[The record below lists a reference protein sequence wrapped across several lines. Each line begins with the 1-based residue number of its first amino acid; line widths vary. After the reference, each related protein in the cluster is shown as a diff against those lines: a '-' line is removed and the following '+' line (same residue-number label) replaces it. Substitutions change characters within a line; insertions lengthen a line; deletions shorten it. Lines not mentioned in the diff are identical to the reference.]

1 MAKAYTFQN
10 WSDKDA
16 NRLLDQMASI
26 RDKNR
31 VLLQGFN
38 DDYYKNSRKFEP
50 LTDYLSKPIKN
61 LKKIAEAQPGYTNLL
76 NQLIDIV
83 DDNSLSQLEI
93 LTLSAEF
100 LGTLVDDFP
109 FLMEDLQNINRGI
122 QNLQQVGAVGEQGSL
137 PESSFEPSVETGS
150 TQGTEREELAG
161 EILMNALRI
170 INDPTLSNDVRD
182 ANLDTLV
189 LATPRFKDVLTP
201 NENRMITNE
210 LELRYN
216 ILSYYQRDYNAVGT
230 AQEIERNED
239 LVELFNNS
247 LTKANAGSI
256 ESLVK
261 DEFKRLQQA
270 PPSLPPTE
278 TSTETSSEP
287 SIETGSTASSAVEAQ
302 PEPEPE
308 PATTPASDR
317 LMTNTKQRILR
328 IINNFELPRPEME
341 EQILVQFNK
350 AAKQYPNH
358 PELINMQTQ
367 WQNEMDLA
375 TTLIEVI
382 ATAYQA
388 IVALAEKAGEPK
400 PNVKDIYSE
409 RGLEKYQTQERLG
422 EAASLRPEIAQLY
435 TNSLSRSLG
444 IGLDDVLTNIF
455 QTGRSRI
462 RAVSGNG
469 IIPARLHKKA
479 LKKLELE
486 DKRRKKLAPKKAAA
500 KRKAAAKKQ
509 KAIDKT
515 QPVVDAIKQL
525 EKEIKELREGKKEP
539 KGTGAYSNAN
549 AFSFTQDKKTLAQ
562 ARKQVK
568 SGATG
573 KSGRGIAKI
582 PDVNKLKK
590 EMEILMASHKAGNKG
605 GRLTAE
611 ASKKYNTLLASGKLS
626 KEEEKRMRNF
636 MKRA

>member
-1 MAKAYTFQN
+1 MSRAYTFQN

-16 NRLLDQMASI
+16 NRLLEQMASI

-38 DDYYKNSRKFEP
+38 DDYYKNTLKFEP
-50 LTDYLSKPIKN
+50 ITDYLSRPIKN
-61 LKKIAEAQPGYTNLL
+61 LKAIAEAQPGYTNLL

-100 LGTLVDDFP
+100 LGTLVEDFP

-137 PESSFEPSVETGS
+137 PEGSIISSYQDDP
-150 TQGTEREELAG
+150 RAELAG
-161 EILMNALRI
+161 EILMNALLI
-170 INDPTLSNDVRD
+170 INNPNLNNDVRD
-182 ANLDTLV
+182 ERLDALI
-189 LATPRFKDVLTP
+189 LDTPRFKDVLTP
-201 NENRMITNE
+201 DENRMITNE
-210 LELRYN
+210 LELRQI
-216 ILSYYQRDYNAVGT
+216 ILGFYQAGLPPTET
-230 AQEIERNED
+230 AQEIEKRED

-247 LTKANAGSI
+247 LTKENAGTI
-256 ESLVK
+256 DSLVK

-270 PPSLPPTE
+270 PPSLPPSE
-278 TSTETSSEP
+278 TSSETSSEP
-287 SIETGSTASSAVEAQ
+287 SIETGSTVETGSTASTAVEAQ
-302 PEPEPE
+302 PEPEEPE

-317 LMTNTKQRILR
+317 LMANTKQRILR
-328 IINNFELPRPEME
+328 IINNFELPRPDME
-341 EQILVQFNK
+341 EQILAQFYK
-350 AAKQYPNH
+350 AARQYPNH
-358 PELINMQTQ
+358 PELINMQPQ
-367 WQNEMDLA
+367 WQHEMDLA
-375 TTLIEVI
+375 TTLIQVI
-382 ATAYQA
+382 ATTYQT

-400 PNVKDIYSE
+400 PNIRDVFTEK
-409 RGLEKYQTQERLG
+409 GQEKYQTEQRLG
-422 EAASLRPEIAQLY
+422 EVASSRPELKQLY
-435 TNSLSRSLG
+435 ANSLSRSLG
-444 IGLDDVLTNIF
+444 IGLKDVVNNIYK
-455 QTGRSRI
+455 TGRSRI
-462 RAVSGNG
+462 RAVAGTG

-486 DKRRKKLAPKKAAA
+486 DKRKKKLAPKKAAA

-509 KAIDKT
+509 KAVEKT

-525 EKEIKELREGKKEP
+525 EKEIKELREGK

-590 EMEILMASHKAGNKG
+590 EMEILIASHKAGNKG

-636 MKRA
+636 MTRA